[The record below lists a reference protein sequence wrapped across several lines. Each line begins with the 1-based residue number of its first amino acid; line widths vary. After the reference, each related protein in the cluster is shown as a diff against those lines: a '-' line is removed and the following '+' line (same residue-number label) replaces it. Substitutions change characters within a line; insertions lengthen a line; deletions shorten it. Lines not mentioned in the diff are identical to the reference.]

1 MKVVVDSHAC
11 VKELLSPGSGLVSE
25 LSAFKIRLDTRVAD
39 FEEGRLRLS
48 FSRFEPS
55 FVNLI
60 LRVVW
65 PERGV
70 IDSCMFLGGVS
81 SAFFLA
87 KLHLMAT
94 ELDTIITK
102 LHAPSGSVS
111 QGARTGALMTAV
123 MSASPAA
130 PNPPPPLSAIPQPVH
145 TPAVTSAPASAAAFD
160 PPPVVIHPSR
170 VKLVERPA
178 PNGAALLLGVGDAL
192 EDVRADQTVTLSA
205 RDESAKRKPA
215 RTTVD
220 EDNMQDSDEMEWEHT
235 ADDSASGPLAG
246 SVSASSSQP
255 ATKPGL
261 KKKVKKKKDLGH
273 MQGLVDKWNVLKE
286 TNNKEEDRKVRE
298 LETRLNPV
306 LSQRRA
312 QEEIEKWKQEA
323 LATGLAEDNP
333 NFIPVGD
340 WRSRVAKARK
350 QL

>member
-1 MKVVVDSHAC
+1 VSSNSDKAALADAEKAPRDEKHVAIIQALVAGLRARHRPQ
-11 VKELLSPGSGLVSE
+11 ELLSPGSGLVSE

-39 FEEGRLRLS
+39 FEE
-48 FSRFEPS
+48 
-55 FVNLI
+55 
-60 LRVVW
+60 
-65 PERGV
+65 
-70 IDSCMFLGGVS
+70 GGVS